1 MKRFPNDET
10 EKPTADHNQNDD
22 EDEDLMIDT
31 TKQENDQN
39 HKSSKVD
46 YEIKPVKLDE
56 ETS

>member
-1 MKRFPNDET
+1 MIL
-10 EKPTADHNQNDD
+10 
-22 EDEDLMIDT
+22 EDLMIDT

-39 HKSSKVD
+39 NKSSKVD